1 VDLEQAHE
9 MISEL
14 KTYPL
19 LAGYRGGPRYD
30 IDALA
35 KAVVEIAAFASQHRT
50 ELATIEINPLV
61 VRAASAGVVA
71 LDAVI
76 QKRHA

>member
-1 VDLEQAHE
+1 